1 MVHKEGIRSLKIK
14 RVTEYLL
21 NVLLPLPY
29 GGKLP
34 GIRTIRKETGVGQ
47 SAVTHALRQLEK
59 DGLIRIDPERG
70 TFRIKPVENSNQGI
84 QIKLFNKLPAYE
96 WSVQFSQVP

>member
-1 MVHKEGIRSLKIK
+1 MVHREGIRSLKIK

-34 GIRTIRKETGVGQ
+34 GIRTIRKQTGAGQ
-47 SAVTHALRQLEK
+47 SIVMSDLRDRFRGFSVAEDFAEEPVPASLENTP
-59 DGLIRIDPERG
+59 R
-70 TFRIKPVENSNQGI
+70 
-84 QIKLFNKLPAYE
+84 
-96 WSVQFSQVP
+96 